1 MESCLASKT
10 NDSCSGWE
18 ARDTSLPRGSPWRKN
33 IVAKKRCQL
42 SCQENRTK
50 KKTWDRH
57 EQSNPRSSCQK
68 VVPETQFGLHTFYS
82 LKIKCILDDTGAC
95 QKVVP
100 ETQFGLHTFYILKI
114 KCILDDTRVSSSTL
128 PWCPGKRVCQSLV
141 LHHVTNLTNYKIQIL
156 IKFYKLY
163 GQQLQKLLC
172 QHSYGSRVQT
182 CDRLKG
188 RVILSNGRIAIQR
201 ISVNKTHCDIHRIE
215 I

>member
-1 MESCLASKT
+1 MIHALVERQETQVYREVHPEEK
-10 NDSCSGWE
+10 
-18 ARDTSLPRGSPWRKN
+18 TSLRRKDVN
-33 IVAKKRCQL
+33 CLVRRIGQRKKPETIT
-42 SCQENRTK
+42 SNRTA
-50 KKTWDRH
+50 D
-57 EQSNPRSSCQK
+57 
-68 VVPETQFGLHTFYS
+68 LHVKRLCRRLNLDYILFIS
-82 LKIKCILDDTGAC
+82 WKCSLDDTGAC

-163 GQQLQKLLC
+163 GQQLLKLLC
-172 QHSYGSRVQT
+172 QYSYGSRVQT

-188 RVILSNGRIAIQR
+188 RVILSNRRIAIQR
-201 ISVNKTHCDIHRIE
+201 ISVNKTHCAIHRIE

>member
-33 IVAKKRCQL
+33 IVTKKRCQL

-50 KKTWDRH
+50 KKTWDHH

-68 VVPETQFGLHTFYS
+68 VVPETQFGLHTFY
-82 LKIKCILDDTGAC
+82 
-95 QKVVP
+95 
-100 ETQFGLHTFYILKI
+100 ILKI
-114 KCILDDTRVSSSTL
+114 KFILDDTRVSSSTL
-128 PWCPGKRVCQSLV
+128 PWCPGKRVCQLLV

-201 ISVNKTHCDIHRIE
+201 ISVNKTHCAIHRIE

>member
-1 MESCLASKT
+1 MSK
-10 NDSCSGWE
+10 
-18 ARDTSLPRGSPWRKN
+18 
-33 IVAKKRCQL
+33 
-42 SCQENRTK
+42 
-50 KKTWDRH
+50 
-57 EQSNPRSSCQK
+57 
-68 VVPETQFGLHTFYS
+68 GLCRRLNLDYTLFIS
-82 LKIKCILDDTGAC
+82 WKCILDDKGAC

-141 LHHVTNLTNYKIQIL
+141 LHHVTNLTNYKIKIL

-172 QHSYGSRVQT
+172 QHSYGSGVQT

-188 RVILSNGRIAIQR
+188 RVKLSNGWNVIQR
-201 ISVNKTHCDIHRIE
+201 MSVNKTHCAIHRIE

>member
-1 MESCLASKT
+1 MIHALVERQETQVYREVHPEEK
-10 NDSCSGWE
+10 
-18 ARDTSLPRGSPWRKN
+18 TSLRRKDVN
-33 IVAKKRCQL
+33 CIVRRIGQRKKPETIT
-42 SCQENRTK
+42 SNRTADLHVK
-50 KKTWDRH
+50 RF
-57 EQSNPRSSCQK
+57 
-68 VVPETQFGLHTFYS
+68 VPETQFGL
-82 LKIKCILDDTGAC
+82 
-95 QKVVP
+95 P
-100 ETQFGLHTFYILKI
+100 TFYILKI

-156 IKFYKLY
+156 IRFYKLY

-188 RVILSNGRIAIQR
+188 RVILSNGRITIQR
-201 ISVNKTHCDIHRIE
+201 ISVNKTHCAIHRIE